1 MYVSNYKK
9 VTPLH
14 VEKFE
19 QIKIELNN
27 PNFKAYYC
35 AEIVFLKLWVPVK
48 FTVQCTTILVRE
60 ELIFK
65 NKVNKINKIRICF
78 RILSTMF
85 PEAEATNKAV
95 NR

>member
-9 VTPLH
+9 VTPLQ

-35 AEIVFLKLWVPVK
+35 EIVFFKLWVPVK
-48 FTVQCTTILVRE
+48 FTVQCTT
-60 ELIFK
+60 
-65 NKVNKINKIRICF
+65 
-78 RILSTMF
+78 M
-85 PEAEATNKAV
+85 
-95 NR
+95 

>member
-27 PNFKAYYC
+27 PNFKAYHC
-35 AEIVFLKLWVPVK
+35 EIVFFKLWVPVK

-65 NKVNKINKIRICF
+65 NKVIVISRIV
-78 RILSTMF
+78 I
-85 PEAEATNKAV
+85 
-95 NR
+95 